1 MTWSVSSP
9 SGTTRTTRTSVHE
22 ERYLMRARNKIITAV
37 GAAAGVIIALT
48 TAVAPASASRLVVDP
63 TTTVTPSMTCA
74 SFDGLTVT
82 APSASFSNVGLQ
94 AGQGISVRV
103 SPAVTGDTILL
114 TASVGLSLWVYSS
127 PATQTFTFTAPSSTI
142 YNPSWSYVLSNNST
156 STDTRTWT
164 FDCTS
169 TSSTVAP
176 PTTIADDDHDGVAN
190 TSDVCPGTVLPDS
203 YAKKAAGSYFANASK
218 VFVDGTGRAANIT
231 VADTGGCSATQIAK
245 SLGLSKKASQSGI
258 SLTILTNWANTH

>member
-1 MTWSVSSP
+1 MAWSVFSP
-9 SGTTRTTRTSVHE
+9 SGTTRTTRTSVYE
-22 ERYLMRARNKIITAV
+22 ERYLMRARNQIIAAI

-48 TAVAPASASRLVVDP
+48 TAVAPASASKLVVDS

-94 AGQGISVRV
+94 AGQGISVTV
-103 SPAVTGDTILL
+103 SPAAAGDTILL
-114 TASVGLSLWVYSS
+114 SAPVGLSFSFYSG

-142 YNPSWSYVLSNNST
+142 YNPSWSYVLSDNST
-156 STDTRTWT
+156 STSSRTWK
-164 FDCTS
+164 FDCTT

-176 PTTIADDDHDGVAN
+176 LTTSADDDQDGVAN
-190 TSDVCPGTVLPDS
+190 TSDACPGTVLPDA
-203 YAKKAAGSYFANASK
+203 YAKKAAGSYYANASK
-218 VFVDGTGRAANIT
+218 VFVDGTGRAANIS

-245 SLGLSKKASQSGI
+245 SLRLSKKASQYGI
-258 SLTILTNWANTH
+258 SLSTLTSWANTH